1 MNFSIKH
8 LLFILL
14 TFCSVSVF
22 SKTNELKFLHFTND
36 DGLPSSYVRSLCQ
49 DKYGFI
55 WAAARSSICRFDG
68 KYFKTFK
75 AIDDNGNGFDLW
87 SSGIFSFNDSLLIT
101 ITTDSVFYY
110 FDYES
115 ECFRKHPVL
124 NIPEIVTDL
133 QNAESGIWL
142 IGGDEVLLLK
152 NGSEELIPISKSIDF
167 AVPENGLKIIN
178 IRERNGK
185 LIALTNNNLMIVFDK
200 ENKLQRSIEL
210 PNGIN
215 GIDISVFYADQN
227 NNVWVGTADNGLY
240 RINLNSGN
248 SVYFSAQRTDNQHLL
263 HNMVH
268 SVSEDK
274 QGRIWIG
281 TENGLCIWSP
291 YTETFDYYQ
300 YNINNPEGLNTNPI
314 YEIFCDRDG
323 NMWLGTYFGGINFWN
338 SEEEFFRVW
347 QAGTSDYHIGGNAV
361 STITEDSKGN
371 IWIGMED
378 RGVNLIDKQ
387 TGKITKYE
395 SPSSGLSF
403 NNVHSLFFENP
414 GKLWIGTYT
423 GGINILDISSGR
435 FSYIN
440 QQNEPNL
447 PADNIYKMARS
458 GDSIFITTTA
468 GISVYNVNTRKITLF
483 RPETF
488 TNVQVECVHNGGQ
501 LLWFSSTAGV
511 FSFNKATGKLNHL
524 NEFMFLKHI
533 NFVTTDTKNR
543 VWIGD
548 CLQGLWCYNPSTGEK
563 IQYCEK
569 TGFPFSWIFSM
580 EEAADGTFWV
590 SGNKGL
596 VNFNHET
603 KEILL
608 FNRESELP
616 FEQFNFRASYKDTQG
631 NIYFGGNNG
640 MISFDQNSRKSKE
653 KSLNVVFRGMQ
664 LFNQPLIPG
673 AGGALSKSLNQNP
686 EIRLKHKQNVF
697 TIEFSG
703 LSFQNAGKCQYAY
716 YLEGFEED
724 WNYVGNRDFATY
736 TNLSPGEY
744 TFYVKAS
751 TNSSAWPGE
760 INSLKIII
768 EPPFWLSNWGYLIYT
783 LLIILILIGFY
794 SVATR
799 IQKSKALAEMER
811 REKEYA
817 TQINNFKLE
826 FFTNVSHELRTPLTL
841 IIGPLTKILEEEQL
855 TPGLMKKM
863 KGIKNNAHRLLV
875 LINQLLEFRKIESGK
890 ETLRVSRQNITKLV
904 DDIRE
909 SFEGSAK
916 AKDIKLK
923 FKTENLDKEI
933 WVDGMKLENVMINL
947 ISNALKFTGKDGK
960 VKVGIKLLE
969 EGNAEN
975 QVLFIKVSDTGVGIE
990 PEKKEKIFE
999 MFYKEELGVVNQNGS
1014 GIGLAF
1020 VNSLVKLHR
1029 GAIGVESNVGK
1040 GSVFTV
1046 KIPVSRNSYKDNEI
1060 VLGQTQFIPELNTPE
1075 EAIATGNVID
1085 SPFASGKNP
1094 LVLVIDDN
1102 AELLGFISEMLK
1114 GSFEVATA
1122 LDGTEGL
1129 KKIENQLPDLII
1141 SDVMMPGI
1149 SGLDLCRKLKTDIK
1163 TSHIP
1168 IILLTAKS
1176 GEENEYEG
1184 LKTGADFYI
1193 EKPFFPHIL
1202 SKMIDNILATRKSLI
1217 ERFRSDINMLPT
1229 EAATTESDRDLIEK
1243 ITKLIRQ
1250 NIDKPDLD
1258 VSFIVQEIGI
1268 SRTLLHLKLKNLTGC
1283 SATEFIRSIRLR
1295 EAVKLIADGTCNISE
1310 AAYRTGFTSP
1320 NYFTRRFKEFFG
1332 TSPTQYFEN

>member
-1 MNFSIKH
+1 MNFSIKQ
-8 LLFILL
+8 LFFILL
-14 TFCSVSVF
+14 TLCSVSVF

-36 DGLPSSYVRSLCQ
+36 DGLPSSYVRSLSQ

-68 KYFKTFK
+68 NYFKTFK
-75 AIDDNGNGFDLW
+75 AIDVNGASTDLW
-87 SSGIFSFNDSLLIT
+87 CTNLFSFNDSLLIT
-101 ITTDSVFYY
+101 LTTDSVYYY

-115 ECFRKHPVL
+115 ECFRKHPL
-124 NIPEIVTDL
+124 FNKSKGITDL
-133 QNAESGIWL
+133 QYSKSGIWL
-142 IGGDEVLLLK
+142 IRRNEISFLG
-152 NGSEELIPISKSIDF
+152 NGSEKILPFSDVVDF
-167 AVPENGLKIIN
+167 ATLPNGIKIIN
-178 IRERNGK
+178 VREKNDK
-185 LIALTNNNLMIVFDK
+185 LVALTNDNRMMVFDLAK
-200 ENKLQRSIEL
+200 KLQLTFEL

-215 GIDISVFYADQN
+215 GVDINIFYEDQN
-227 NNVWVGTADNGLY
+227 NNVWLGITENGLY
-240 RINLNSGN
+240 KVNLNSGS
-248 SVYFSAQRTDNQHLL
+248 SVYFSAQSAADRHLL

-268 SVSEDK
+268 SIAEDQ
-274 QGRIWIG
+274 QGRVWIG

-291 YTETFDYYQ
+291 YTESFDYFQ
-300 YNINNPEGLNTNPI
+300 YDINNPDGLNTNPI

-338 SEEEFFRVW
+338 SNQEFFKVW
-347 QAGTSDYHIGGNAV
+347 QAGTGDFHLGGNAV
-361 STITEDSKGN
+361 SCISEDYNGN

-378 RGVNLIDKQ
+378 MGVNRIDRT
-387 TGKITKYE
+387 TGKIIRYE
-395 SPSSGLSF
+395 SSPGGLSF
-403 NNVHSLFFENP
+403 NNVHCLLFETGN
-414 GKLWIGTYT
+414 KLWIGTYT

-447 PADNIYKMARS
+447 PANNIYKLVRS
-458 GDSIFITTTA
+458 GDSIYITTTA
-468 GISVYNVNTRKITLF
+468 GVSVYNTKSGKITPF
-483 RPETF
+483 QPETF
-488 TNVQVECVHNGGQ
+488 TGVQVEYVHDGGN

-511 FSFNKATGKLNHL
+511 FSYNKSTRALKHL
-524 NEFMFLKHI
+524 EEFTFLKHI
-533 NFVTTDTKNR
+533 NFVTTDTKSR

-548 CLQGLWCYNPSTGEK
+548 CLQGLCCYDPLTGEK
-563 IQYCEK
+563 MQFNEK

-580 EEAADGTFWV
+580 EEANDGTFWV

-596 VNFNHET
+596 VNFNPEN

-616 FEQFNFRASYKDTQG
+616 FEQFNFRASYKDSQG
-631 NIYFGGNNG
+631 NMYFGGNNG
-640 MISFDQNSRKSKE
+640 MISFNQNSRKSKD
-653 KSLNVVFRGMQ
+653 KALNVVFRGMQ
-664 LFNQPLIPG
+664 LFNQPVVPG
-673 AGGALSKSLNQNP
+673 LSGALKKSLNQNP

-703 LSFQNAGKCQYAY
+703 LSFQNGGKCQYAY
-716 YLEGFEED
+716 YLEGFEDD
-724 WNYVGNRDFATY
+724 WNYTGNRNFATY

-744 TFYVKAS
+744 VFHVKAS
-751 TNSSAWPGE
+751 TNISDWPGDT
-760 INSLKIII
+760 NSLKIII
-768 EPPFWLSNWGYLIYT
+768 EPPFWLSNWGFFIYA
-783 LLIILILIGFY
+783 LIILLILIGFY
-794 SVATR
+794 CVATR
-799 IQKSKALAEMER
+799 IQKSKAMAEMER
-811 REKEYA
+811 REKEYV
-817 TQINNFKLE
+817 TEINNFKLE

-841 IIGPLTKILEEEQL
+841 IIAPLTRILEEEQL

-875 LINQLLEFRKIESGK
+875 LINRLLEFRKIESGK
-890 ETLRVSRQNITKLV
+890 EILRVSQQNITKLV
-904 DDIRE
+904 EDIHE
-909 SFEGSAK
+909 SFEGLAK
-916 AKDIKLK
+916 TKDIRLK
-923 FKTENLDKEI
+923 FKIENLDNEI
-933 WVDGMKLENVMINL
+933 WVDGMKLENIIINL
-947 ISNALKFTGKDGK
+947 ISNALKFTEKNGKIK
-960 VKVGIKLLE
+960 VWIKLLE
-969 EGNAEN
+969 EEN
-975 QVLFIKVSDTGVGIE
+975 QVLFIEISDTGVGIE

-1029 GAIGVESNVGK
+1029 GTIEVESTVGQ
-1040 GSVFTV
+1040 GSRFSV
-1046 KIPVSRNSYKDNEI
+1046 KIPVSRNNYKDHEI

-1075 EAIATGNVID
+1075 DDLITGIVKD
-1085 SPFASGKNP
+1085 SPFTSGKNP
-1094 LVLVIDDN
+1094 VVLVIDDN

-1114 GSFEVATA
+1114 GSFEVVTA
-1122 LDGTEGL
+1122 INGEVGL
-1129 KKIENQLPDLII
+1129 KKIEIQIPDLII

-1149 SGLDLCRKLKTDIK
+1149 NGLELCRKLKNDLK

-1193 EKPFFPHIL
+1193 EKPFFPQIL
-1202 SKMIDNILATRKSLI
+1202 SKMIDNILTTRRNLI
-1217 ERFRSDINMLPT
+1217 ERFRSDIHMVPT
-1229 EAATTESDRDLIEK
+1229 EAALTESDRDLIDR

-1250 NIDKPDLD
+1250 HIDKPDLD
-1258 VSFIVQEIGI
+1258 VSFIIQEIGI

-1332 TSPTQYFEN
+1332 TSPTKYF

>member
-1 MNFSIKH
+1 MNFSIKQ

-14 TFCSVSVF
+14 TLCSVAAF
-22 SKTNELKFLHFTND
+22 SKTGELKFLHFTND
-36 DGLPSSYVRSLCQ
+36 DGLPSSYVRSLSQ

-55 WAAARSSICRFDG
+55 WAAARSSISRFDG
-68 KYFKTFK
+68 QYFKTFK
-75 AIDDNGNGFDLW
+75 ALDENGVRIDLW
-87 SSGIFSFNDSLLIT
+87 STNIFSFNDSILIT
-101 ITTDSVFYY
+101 VTTDSVYYY

-115 ECFRKHPVL
+115 ECFRKHPLL
-124 NIPEIVTDL
+124 NQSGAITDL
-133 QNAESGIWL
+133 QYSASGIWL
-142 IGGDEVLLLK
+142 IGGNEVRLLK
-152 NGSEELIPISKSIDF
+152 NGSTEILPVSKVIDF
-167 AVPENGLKIIN
+167 SVPENGLKIIN
-178 IRERNGK
+178 IREKNGK
-185 LIALTNNNLMIVFDK
+185 LVALTNSNRMLVFDPG
-200 ENKLQRSIEL
+200 NKLQRNFVL
-210 PNGIN
+210 PDGIT
-215 GIDISVFYADQN
+215 GTQITIFYTDQN
-227 NNVWVGTADNGLY
+227 NHVWLGTTENGLY
-240 RINLNSGN
+240 KINLNNGS
-248 SVYFSAQRTDNQHLL
+248 SEYFSANKTKGQYLL

-268 SVSEDK
+268 SVAEDH
-274 QGRIWIG
+274 QGRVWIG

-300 YNINNPEGLNTNPI
+300 YDIHNTDGLNTNPI
-314 YEIFCDRDG
+314 YDIFCDRDG
-323 NMWLGTYFGGINFWN
+323 NMWLGTYFGGINFWS
-338 SEEEFFRVW
+338 SEEEFFKVW
-347 QAGTSDYHIGGNAV
+347 QAGTGNYHIGGNAV
-361 STITEDSKGN
+361 STITEDNKGN

-378 RGVNLIDKQ
+378 RGVNRIARETDQ
-387 TGKITKYE
+387 IQRFE
-395 SPSSGLSF
+395 SSPGGLSF
-403 NNVHSLFFENP
+403 NNVHCLLFETAN
-414 GKLWIGTYT
+414 KLWIGTYT
-423 GGINILDISSGR
+423 GGINILDISTGR

-447 PADNIYKMARS
+447 PANNIYKLVRS
-458 GDSIFITTTA
+458 GDSIFISTTS
-468 GISVYNVNTRKITLF
+468 GISVYNITTRKITQF
-483 RPETF
+483 QPETF
-488 TNVQVECVHNGGQ
+488 AGVQVECVHDGGN

-511 FSFNKATGKLNHL
+511 FSYNKSTRTIKRLE
-524 NEFMFLKHI
+524 EFTFLKHI

-548 CLQGLWCYNPSTGEK
+548 CLQGLCCYDSATGEK
-563 IQYCEK
+563 MQFSEK

-580 EEAADGTFWV
+580 EQADDGSFWV

-596 VNFNHET
+596 VNFNPET
-603 KEILL
+603 KEVMLY
-608 FNRESELP
+608 NRESGLP
-616 FEQFNFRASYKDTQG
+616 FEQFNFRASYKDSQG

-640 MISFDQNSRKSKE
+640 MISFNQNSRKSKD
-653 KSLNVVFRGMQ
+653 KALNVVFRGMQ
-664 LFNQPLIPG
+664 LFNQPVVPG
-673 AGGALSKSLNQNP
+673 ASSALKKSLNENP
-686 EIRLKHKQNVF
+686 VVILKHKQNVF

-703 LSFQNAGKCQYAY
+703 LSFQSGGKCQYAY

-724 WNYVGNRDFATY
+724 WNYTGNRDFATY

-744 TFYVKAS
+744 TFHVKAS
-751 TNSSAWPGE
+751 TNVSAWPGLT
-760 INSLKIII
+760 NSLKIII
-768 EPPFWLSNWGYLIYT
+768 EPPFWLSNWGFMIYT
-783 LLIILILIGFY
+783 FIIILILIGFY

-799 IQKSKALAEMER
+799 IQKSKAMAEMER
-811 REKEYA
+811 REKEYV
-817 TQINNFKLE
+817 TEINNFKLE

-890 ETLRVSRQNITKLV
+890 EILRVSRQNIVKLV

-916 AKDIKLK
+916 AKDIHLK
-923 FKTENLDKEI
+923 FKTENLDKDI
-933 WVDGMKLENVMINL
+933 WVDGMKLENIMINL

-960 VKVGIKLLE
+960 VKVGIKLQD

-975 QVLFIKVSDTGVGIE
+975 QVLFIEVSDTGVGIE
-990 PEKKEKIFE
+990 PGKKEKIFE

-1029 GAIGVESNVGK
+1029 GTIEVESAVGK
-1040 GSVFTV
+1040 GSVFKV
-1046 KIPVSRNSYKDNEI
+1046 RIPVSENNYKVHEI
-1060 VLGQTQFIPELNTPE
+1060 VPGQTQFMPELNT
-1075 EAIATGNVID
+1075 TGDTEVAGIVKD
-1085 SPFASGKNP
+1085 TPFTSGKNP
-1094 LVLVIDDN
+1094 VVLVIDDN
-1102 AELLGFISEMLK
+1102 VELLGFISEMLK
-1114 GSFEVATA
+1114 DSFEVITA
-1122 LDGTEGL
+1122 VNGDEGL
-1129 KKIENQLPDLII
+1129 EKIENHIPDLII

-1149 SGLDLCRKLKTDIK
+1149 NGLDLCRKLKSDIK

-1184 LKTGADFYI
+1184 LKTGADYYI

-1202 SKMIDNILATRKSLI
+1202 SKMIDNILTTRKNLI

-1229 EAATTESDRDLIEK
+1229 EAATTESDRELIDR

-1250 NIDKPDLD
+1250 HIDKPDLD
-1258 VSFIVQEIGI
+1258 VTFIIQEIGI

-1332 TSPTQYFEN
+1332 TSPSQYFEK

>member
-1 MNFSIKH
+1 MNFSIKL

-22 SKTNELKFLHFTND
+22 SKNGELKFLHFTND
-36 DGLPSSYVRSLCQ
+36 DGLPSSYVRSLSQ

-68 KYFKTFK
+68 QYFKTFK
-75 AIDDNGNGFDLW
+75 AVDDNGVSIDLW
-87 SSGIFSFNDSLLIT
+87 STNIFSFNDSILIT
-101 ITTDSVFYY
+101 VTTDSVYYY
-110 FDYES
+110 FDYEA
-115 ECFRKHPVL
+115 ECFRNHRLL
-124 NIPEIVTDL
+124 NGAGQITDL
-133 QNAESGIWL
+133 QYSASGIWL
-142 IGGDEVLLLK
+142 IGGNEVRLLK
-152 NGSEELIPISKSIDF
+152 NGSEEIFPFSEVFDF
-167 AVPENGLKIIN
+167 IESERALKIIN
-178 IRERNGK
+178 IREKNGK
-185 LIALTNNNLMIVFDK
+185 LVALTNSNQLLVIDL
-200 ENKLQRSIEL
+200 ENKMQRTFEL
-210 PNGIN
+210 PDGIA
-215 GIDISVFYADQN
+215 GTEITIFYADQN
-227 NNVWVGTADNGLY
+227 NNVWLGTTENGLY
-240 RINLNSGN
+240 KVNLNNGN
-248 SVYFSAQRTDNQHLL
+248 RVYFSAHKTGVQFLL

-268 SVSEDK
+268 SVAEDNS
-274 QGRIWIG
+274 GRVWIG

-300 YNINNPEGLNTNPI
+300 YDIHNTDGLNTNPI
-314 YEIFCDRDG
+314 YDIFCDRDG

-347 QAGTSDYHIGGNAV
+347 QAGTGDYHIGGNAV

-378 RGVNLIDKQ
+378 MGVNQINKN
-387 TGKITKYE
+387 TGKITRYE
-395 SPSSGLSF
+395 SSPGGLSF
-403 NNVHSLFFENP
+403 NNVHCLLFETDN
-414 GKLWIGTYT
+414 KLWIGTYT
-423 GGINILDISSGR
+423 GGINILDISTGR

-447 PADNIYKMARS
+447 PANNVYKLVRS
-458 GDSIFITTTA
+458 GDSIFMTTTS
-468 GISVYNVNTRKITLF
+468 GVSVYNINSKKITLF
-483 RPETF
+483 QPETF
-488 TNVQVECVHNGGQ
+488 SGVQVECVHDDGH

-511 FSFNKATGKLNHL
+511 FSYNKSTRKLKRL
-524 NEFMFLKHI
+524 EEFSFLKHI

-543 VWIGD
+543 VWVGD
-548 CLQGLWCYNPSTGEK
+548 CLQGLCCYDPATGEK
-563 IQYCEK
+563 MQFCEK

-580 EEAADGTFWV
+580 EQADDGTFWV
-590 SGNKGL
+590 TGNKGL
-596 VNFNHET
+596 VNFNPET

-616 FEQFNFRASYKDTQG
+616 FEQFNFRASYKDSQG

-640 MISFDQNSRKSKE
+640 MISFNQNNRKRKD
-653 KSLNVVFRGMQ
+653 KALNVVFRGMQ
-664 LFNQPLIPG
+664 LFNQPVVPG
-673 AGGALSKSLNQNP
+673 AGSVLTKSLNENP
-686 EIRLKHKQNVF
+686 VVKLKHKQNVF

-703 LSFQNAGKCQYAY
+703 LSFQSGGKCQYAY

-724 WNYVGNRDFATY
+724 WNYTGNRDFATY

-751 TNSSAWPGE
+751 TNISAWPGAT
-760 INSLKIII
+760 NSLRIII
-768 EPPFWLSNWGYLIYT
+768 EPPFWLSNWGFLVYA
-783 LLIILILIGFY
+783 ILILLSLIGFY

-811 REKEYA
+811 REKEYV
-817 TQINNFKLE
+817 TEINNFKLE

-863 KGIKNNAHRLLV
+863 KGIKNNAHRLLA

-890 ETLRVSRQNITKLV
+890 ETLRVSRQNIVKLV
-904 DDIRE
+904 DNIRE
-909 SFEGSAK
+909 SCEGSAK
-916 AKDIKLK
+916 AKNIRLK
-923 FKTENLDKEI
+923 FNTENLDRDI
-933 WVDGMKLENVMINL
+933 WVDGMKLENIMINL
-947 ISNALKFTGKDGK
+947 ISNALKFTDKGGK
-960 VKVGIKLLE
+960 VNVKVHLTE
-969 EGNAEN
+969 ERNTEN
-975 QVLFIKVSDTGVGIE
+975 QVLFIEVSDTGIGIE
-990 PEKKEKIFE
+990 PEKKDKIFE
-999 MFYKEELGVVNQNGS
+999 MFYKEELGVMNQNGS

-1029 GAIGVESNVGK
+1029 GTIEVESTLGK
-1040 GSVFTV
+1040 GSVFRVTF
-1046 KIPVSRNSYKDNEI
+1046 PVSENNYKAHEI
-1060 VLGQTQFIPELNTPE
+1060 VPGQTQFMPEPNTTADDE
-1075 EAIATGNVID
+1075 MAGIVKDT
-1085 SPFASGKNP
+1085 PFTSGKNP

-1102 AELLGFISEMLK
+1102 VELLGFISEMLK
-1114 GSFEVATA
+1114 DNFEVVTATN
-1122 LDGTEGL
+1122 GGEGL
-1129 KKIENQLPDLII
+1129 KKIENQIPDLII

-1149 SGLDLCRKLKTDIK
+1149 NGFDLCRKLKNDIR

-1184 LKTGADFYI
+1184 LKTGADYYI

-1202 SKMIDNILATRKSLI
+1202 SKMIDNILTTRKNLI

-1229 EAATTESDRDLIEK
+1229 EAATNESDRELIDR

-1258 VSFIVQEIGI
+1258 VTFIIHEIGI

-1332 TSPTQYFEN
+1332 TTPSQYFEK

>member
-1 MNFSIKH
+1 MNFSIKL

-14 TFCSVSVF
+14 TFSSVSAF
-22 SKTNELKFLHFTND
+22 SKTGELKFLHFTND
-36 DGLPSSYVRSLCQ
+36 DGLPSSYVRSLSQ

-68 KYFKTFK
+68 QYFKTFK
-75 AIDDNGNGFDLW
+75 AVDENGVRIDLW
-87 SSGIFSFNDSLLIT
+87 STNIFNFNDSILIT
-101 ITTDSVFYY
+101 VTTDSVYYY
-110 FDYES
+110 FDYEA
-115 ECFRKHPVL
+115 ECFRKHTQL
-124 NIPEIVTDL
+124 NNSGKITDL
-133 QNAESGIWL
+133 QYSASGIWL
-142 IGGDEVLLLK
+142 IGGDEVRLLK
-152 NGSEELIPISKSIDF
+152 NNSDEITPVSKVIDF
-167 AVPENGLKIIN
+167 PEPENHLKIIN
-178 IRERNGK
+178 LRETNNK
-185 LIALTNNNLMIVFDK
+185 IVALTKSNLMLVFDLG
-200 ENKLQRSIEL
+200 NKLQRTFNL
-210 PNGIN
+210 PDGIT
-215 GIDISVFYADQN
+215 GTDITIFYTDQN
-227 NNVWVGTADNGLY
+227 NNVWLGTTENGLY
-240 RINLNSGN
+240 KMHLNSG
-248 SVYFSAQRTDNQHLL
+248 SLVYYSAKKSGGQYLL

-268 SVSEDK
+268 SIAEDQ
-274 QGRIWIG
+274 QGRVWIG

-300 YNINNPEGLNTNPI
+300 YDIHNPDGLNTNPI
-314 YEIFCDRDG
+314 YDIFCDRDG

-347 QAGTSDYHIGGNAV
+347 QAGTGDYHIGGNAV
-361 STITEDSKGN
+361 SSISEDSNGN
-371 IWIGMED
+371 IWLGMED
-378 RGVNLIDKQ
+378 RGVNRIDRK
-387 TGKITKYE
+387 TGQIQRFE
-395 SPSSGLSF
+395 SSPGGLSF
-403 NNVHSLFFENP
+403 NNVHCLLFETTN
-414 GKLWIGTYT
+414 KLWIGTYT
-423 GGINILDISSGR
+423 GGINILDISTGR

-447 PADNIYKMARS
+447 PANNVYKLVRS
-458 GDSIFITTTA
+458 GDSIFITTTS
-468 GISVYNVNTRKITLF
+468 GVSVYNINSKKITLF
-483 RPETF
+483 QPETF
-488 TNVQVECVHNGGQ
+488 AGVQVECVHDGGN

-511 FSFNKATGKLNHL
+511 FSYNKSTKKISHL
-524 NEFMFLKHI
+524 EEFAFLKHI

-548 CLQGLWCYNPSTGEK
+548 CLQGLCCYDPATGEK
-563 IQYCEK
+563 MQFNEK

-580 EEAADGTFWV
+580 EQADDGTFWV
-590 SGNKGL
+590 TGNKGL
-596 VNFNHET
+596 VNFNPET

-616 FEQFNFRASYKDTQG
+616 FEQFNFRASYKDSQG

-640 MISFDQNSRKSKE
+640 MISFNQNSRKSKE
-653 KSLNVVFRGMQ
+653 KALNVVFRGMQ
-664 LFNQPLIPG
+664 LFNQPVVPG
-673 AGGALSKSLNQNP
+673 SGGVLTKSLNQNP
-686 EIRLKHKQNVF
+686 VVKLRHKQNVF

-703 LSFQNAGKCQYAY
+703 LSFQSGGKCQYAY

-724 WNYVGNRDFATY
+724 WNYTGNRDFATY

-744 TFYVKAS
+744 TFHVKAS
-751 TNSSAWPGE
+751 TNVSAWPGAT
-760 INSLKIII
+760 NSLNIII
-768 EPPFWLSNWGYLIYT
+768 EPPFWLSNWGFLIYA
-783 LLIILILIGFY
+783 IIILLILIGFY

-811 REKEYA
+811 REKEYV
-817 TQINNFKLE
+817 TEINNFKLE

-841 IIGPLTKILEEEQL
+841 IIGPLTKVLEEEQL

-890 ETLRVSRQNITKLV
+890 EILRVSRQNIVKLV

-916 AKDIKLK
+916 AKDIHLK
-923 FKTENLDKEI
+923 FKTENLDKDI
-933 WVDGMKLENVMINL
+933 WIDGMKLENILINL
-947 ISNALKFTGKDGK
+947 ISNALKFTEKDGK
-960 VKVGIKLLE
+960 VEVGIKLQD
-969 EGNAEN
+969 EGNTEN
-975 QVLFIKVSDTGVGIE
+975 HVLFIEVSDTGVGIE
-990 PEKKEKIFE
+990 PGKKEKIFE

-1020 VNSLVKLHR
+1020 VNSLIKLHH
-1029 GAIGVESNVGK
+1029 GTIEVESTVGQ
-1040 GSVFTV
+1040 GSRFSV
-1046 KIPVSRNSYKDNEI
+1046 KIPVSRNWYKDHEI
-1060 VLGQTQFIPELNTPE
+1060 VLGQTQFIPELNTPGDAE
-1075 EAIATGNVID
+1075 VAGIVKDTL
-1085 SPFASGKNP
+1085 FTSGKNP
-1094 LVLVIDDN
+1094 VVLVIDDN
-1102 AELLGFISEMLK
+1102 VELLGFISEMLK
-1114 GSFEVATA
+1114 DSFEVITA
-1122 LDGTEGL
+1122 VNGDEGL
-1129 KKIENQLPDLII
+1129 EKIENHIPDLII

-1149 SGLDLCRKLKTDIK
+1149 NGLDLCRKLKSDIK

-1184 LKTGADFYI
+1184 LKTGADYYI

-1202 SKMIDNILATRKSLI
+1202 SKMIDNILATRKNLI

-1229 EAATTESDRDLIEK
+1229 EAATTESDRELIDR

-1250 NIDKPDLD
+1250 HIDKPDLD
-1258 VSFIVQEIGI
+1258 VTFIVQEIGI

-1332 TSPTQYFEN
+1332 TSPSQYFEK